1 MTGLIPPKALAMV
14 CCAQQDLGHDTLAR
28 IDALE
33 ISRRIVAGED
43 QREVFVNVMLKRFVS
58 KIVARA
64 AIDLLTNPRLRL
76 RMALTT
82 KARQLWQNAKSI
94 SASR

>member
-1 MTGLIPPKALAMV
+1 MTGLIPPKALAMI
-14 CCAQQDLGHDTLAR
+14 CAAQLDLGSKAVAR

-33 ISRRIVAGED
+33 IERRIRHGEPVG
-43 QREVFVNVMLKRFVS
+43 VFVEVPLRRCVA
-58 KIVARA
+58 KIVARG

-82 KARQLWQNAKSI
+82 KARQLWQNARSI